1 MTFLAKFTTASTF
14 TALFTW
20 SNHRLRNVFN
30 MGNRW
35 RVKELKHMNIETWGI
50 LADKPSNW
58 YFVLFCDKVW
68 INSGE
73 RIIADYLKYVYRN
86 SFFFRYVELWP
97 ALHDEGKTSTRCT

>member
-30 MGNRW
+30 VGNRW
-35 RVKELKHMNIETWGI
+35 RVKELKHIVNIETWGI

-58 YFVLFCDKVW
+58 
-68 INSGE
+68 
-73 RIIADYLKYVYRN
+73 
-86 SFFFRYVELWP
+86 
-97 ALHDEGKTSTRCT
+97 